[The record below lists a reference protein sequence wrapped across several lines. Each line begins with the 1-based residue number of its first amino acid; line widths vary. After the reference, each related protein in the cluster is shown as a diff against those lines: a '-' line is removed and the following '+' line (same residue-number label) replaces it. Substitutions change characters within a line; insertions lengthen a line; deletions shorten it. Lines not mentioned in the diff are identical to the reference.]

1 MVLGMSPPLPPRPR
15 GAVIADVIRV
25 WKFTKASPFITTRAR
40 DLPRVITEGTPR
52 ERHQMKP
59 RCQAGQDLGT
69 ELGENPQGFGDAA
82 PGDSHGDEPKAP
94 APHRKPFFPFPTEQA
109 TTLPACHPLTL
120 PWPYRNKRPQFL
132 LAPAKGNSGPS
143 PARGG
148 RGARRRVR
156 QG

>member
-52 ERHQMKP
+52 ERHQTKP
-59 RCQAGQDLGT
+59 RCWAGQDLGA

-94 APHRKPFFPFPTEQA
+94 APHKKTFFPLSYRTGNHFASVP
-109 TTLPACHPLTL
+109 PAHAA
-120 PWPYRNKRPQFL
+120 
-132 LAPAKGNSGPS
+132 LAI
-143 PARGG
+143 
-148 RGARRRVR
+148 
-156 QG
+156 